1 MSDHEAIHNML
12 PLAAAGALGRA
23 ETSRVER
30 HVAACSGCRRELE
43 VLRLYSRGLGELPQ
57 PLVTAGLLQRTRA
70 RLIQERDTAA
80 DDRRQG
86 LVLGL
91 LTILSWG
98 TGVVFWMLVRAVTG
112 GVWNVLGANLADAA
126 TWSLVS
132 ALLMWATAGAAAVIL
147 GKRSAFMRR
156 IL

>member
-23 ETSRVER
+23 EISRVEQ
-30 HVAACSGCRRELE
+30 HMAACSGCRRELE

-57 PLVTAGLLQRTRA
+57 PMVPAGLLQRTKA

-80 DDRRQG
+80 DHRRQG

-91 LTILSWG
+91 LTVFSWSI
-98 TGVVFWMLVRAVTG
+98 GVVFWLLVRVVTG
-112 GVWNVLGANLADAA
+112 GVWTVLGTNLADAA
-126 TWSLVS
+126 TWFSVS
-132 ALLMWATAGAAAVIL
+132 ALLAWATAGVAAVVL
-147 GKRSAFMRR
+147 GKRHKLARR
-156 IL
+156 PL

>member
-23 ETSRVER
+23 EISRVER
-30 HVAACSGCRRELE
+30 HLAACSGCRRELE

-57 PLVTAGLLQRTRA
+57 PAVPAGLLQRTRA
-70 RLIQERDTAA
+70 RLIQERATAA
-80 DDRRQG
+80 DHRRQG

-91 LTILSWG
+91 LTVFSWAIG
-98 TGVVFWMLVRAVTG
+98 GVFWLLVRAVTG
-112 GVWNVLGANLADAA
+112 GVWEVLGTNLADAA

-132 ALLMWATAGAAAVIL
+132 ALLMWTTAGAAAVML
-147 GKRSAFMRR
+147 GKRGEFMRR
-156 IL
+156 VL

>member
-23 ETSRVER
+23 EISRVER

-57 PLVTAGLLQRTRA
+57 PMVPAGLLQRTKA
-70 RLIQERDTAA
+70 RLIQERATTA
-80 DDRRQG
+80 DHRRQA
-86 LVLGL
+86 LMLGL
-91 LTILSWG
+91 LTVFSWSI
-98 TGVVFWMLVRAVTG
+98 GVVLWMLVRAVTG
-112 GVWNVLGANLADAA
+112 GVWKVLGANLADAA

-132 ALLMWATAGAAAVIL
+132 ALLMWTTAGAAAVIL
-147 GKRSAFMRR
+147 GKRGEFMRR
-156 IL
+156 VL